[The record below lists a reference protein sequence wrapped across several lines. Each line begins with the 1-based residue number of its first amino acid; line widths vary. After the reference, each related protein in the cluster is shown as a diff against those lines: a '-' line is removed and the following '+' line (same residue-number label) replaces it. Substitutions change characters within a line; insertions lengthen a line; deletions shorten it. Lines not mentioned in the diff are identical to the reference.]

1 MKSIDVDVDTDCF
14 TYLRCTQSY
23 MCYDS
28 NTISSLVY
36 LYIHEIQFQ
45 PEMHL
50 HTSKTITPEKNVN
63 KQLQFV

>member
-1 MKSIDVDVDTDCF
+1 MKSIDVDTDCF
-14 TYLRCTQSY
+14 TCERCTQSY

-36 LYIHEIQFQ
+36 LYNIHEIQFQ
-45 PEMHL
+45 PELHL
-50 HTSKTITPEKNVN
+50 HTSKTITPEKNIN